1 MYELST
7 FSKSIY
13 IFFYIYTFG
22 KMYNIIHSYID
33 FIKKIK
39 KNIKNIKKTID
50 KQKNRYYNILVN
62 KERTISPKGSKND

>member
-1 MYELST
+1 MYEIYELST

-33 FIKKIK
+33 FIKKNK

-50 KQKNRYYNILVN
+50 KQKTRYYNILVN
-62 KERTISPKGSKND
+62 KERQ